1 MDAEIEAAGPQQ
13 VVYLSRQWQSM
24 RYVFPLI
31 TLVFAGI
38 VLWIMLSGSPAPDA
52 LTIGVAVIGAGVFV
66 AIGVA
71 VYLGISQVRLVL
83 TPAGI
88 SYHSVGYRVSAPWAN
103 VTGVGV
109 ISEGAYAHDGLL
121 LRDAQVDLDAWL
133 GAGVKAGPLFTIL
146 GAFGGRFVSRT
157 GSVDALGQGIPV
169 GLFDPAWQD
178 GPLGA
183 TIRRYAPQAF
193 APAES
198 APPLAAEPRA
208 NPPASSL

>member
-1 MDAEIEAAGPQQ
+1 MDAEIEAAAPQQ
-13 VVYLSRQWQSM
+13 VVYLPRQWQNT
-24 RYVFPLI
+24 RYVFPVV

-38 VLWIMLSGSPAPDA
+38 VLWTMLSGSPGPDP
-52 LTIGVAVIGAGVFV
+52 LTIGVAVVGAAIFV
-66 AIGVA
+66 AIGIA

-103 VTGVGV
+103 VTGIGV
-109 ISEGAYAHDGLL
+109 ITEGAYAHDGLL
-121 LRDAQVDLDAWL
+121 LRDAQVDLDPWL
-133 GAGVKAGPLFTIL
+133 GAGVKAGPLFALL
-146 GAFGGRFVSRT
+146 GAFTGRFVSRT
-157 GSVDALGQGIPV
+157 GSVEALGQGIPL

-193 APAES
+193 ASTTPS
-198 APPLAAEPRA
+198 PPP
-208 NPPASSL
+208 PPA